1 MGMVANLADRCR
13 QAARRFAALLAD
25 ACVPRALLRR
35 IASRRVSIALIVSL
49 ALAALVTVVL
59 VAFAVL
65 SYNQERDERWR
76 SLHRELDASADQ
88 LTAAIAL
95 PAWNFDDRQIVAIV
109 QASLNNRDL
118 YGCTVTLSN
127 RMQFVFLRNAQGV
140 LEQVAQPPDIPA
152 LRTAERQI
160 LVAGR
165 EIGVVKMYVTPQ
177 YVLQTLRE
185 RRIALAFA
193 IVALDVTL
201 VLGVYLLLWY
211 LMLKPLKS
219 VGQYAASVKAGGGT
233 GEGPHQSLFL
243 GELKTLNESILE
255 MVALLDQRYSAMQ
268 ASEERL
274 AIATDAAH
282 IGIWDWDV
290 ETNQLLWDREMH
302 RQYGVPQGGFDST
315 LASWEATLLPEDLER
330 VNRLVGEVQRGERQY
345 NTEFRI
351 RWPDGQLR
359 HIKSAGKAFRDAG
372 GALRR
377 LVGVNYDITDI
388 KQAEEEL
395 RRHRNHL
402 EELVAERTEALSVAV
417 TEAKAANR
425 AKSVF
430 LATMSHELRT
440 PLHSVIGF
448 SRLLADSQ
456 SMTDEEKRNLGVI
469 NRSGQHLLTLIND
482 LLELSKI
489 EAGRITLQS
498 TVVAVEGVLREVMD
512 MLGARARQAGLH
524 MTLDCHGLPA
534 AVQMDGARLRQV
546 LLNLVS
552 NAVKFAQQG
561 SVMLIARAEP
571 LEGGR
576 HRLSFSVRDTGKGI
590 AKADQQRIFEPFV
603 QTDNTGAQEGTG
615 LGLTIS
621 REFVRMMGGSLEVES
636 ELGRGAEFRFT
647 LEVQGADYV
656 PGEALSVV
664 EALEASQRGR
674 RILVV
679 DDNEDSRHLIDS
691 LLSPLGFQVELAA
704 DGDAGLAAL
713 RRAQPA
719 LVFMDWRMPGLDGI
733 TVIRQLRAEPALAQP
748 RVVMMTAHAFEE
760 ERREALD
767 AGADEFMCKPI
778 EQDKLFQVLEQQL
791 GVRFRRRQRLPS
803 VQRAPLTGARLALL
817 PYEVLMAMR
826 EALHLLYPARALQ
839 LLEAFRADH
848 GDTVLA
854 VEAMLEQHQYPQ
866 LCSIIEAVCA
876 EQAG

>member
-1 MGMVANLADRCR
+1 MGMVLNMADRCMG
-13 QAARRFAALLAD
+13 AARRGAARLAD
-25 ACVPRALLRR
+25 ACLPRALLQRM
-35 IASRRVSIALIVSL
+35 ASRRVSIALIVSL
-49 ALAALVTVVL
+49 ALAALVTLVL
-59 VAFAVL
+59 LGFAVL
-65 SYNQERDERWR
+65 SYSQERDERWKA
-76 SLHRELDASADQ
+76 LHRQLDASADQ

-95 PAWNFDDRQIVAIV
+95 PAWNFDDRQIIAMV

-118 YGCTVTLSN
+118 YGCSVTLSN
-127 RMQFVFLRNAQGV
+127 KVQFVFLRNAEGV
-140 LEQVAQPPDIPA
+140 LEQVEQEPDIPA
-152 LRTAERQI
+152 LRTAMRPI
-160 LVAGR
+160 RMAGR

-185 RRIALAFA
+185 RRIALGFA

-219 VGQYAASVKAGGGT
+219 VGQYAASVKAGGAGAR
-233 GEGPHQSLFL
+233 PDQSLFL

-255 MVALLDQRYSAMQ
+255 MVDLLDQRYSAMQ

-290 ETNQLLWDREMH
+290 DTNQLLWDREMH
-302 RQYGVPQGGFDST
+302 RQYGVPPGAFDST
-315 LASWEATLLPEDLER
+315 LDAWEARLVPEDLVQ
-330 VNRLVGEVQRGERQY
+330 VNALLEKVRSGERSY
-345 NTEFRI
+345 LAEFRI

-359 HIKSAGKAFRDAG
+359 HIKAAGKPFRDAS

-388 KQAEEEL
+388 KLAEEEL

-456 SMTDEEKRNLGVI
+456 SMTEEEKRNLGVI

-524 MTLDCHGLPA
+524 MTLDCHGLPP

-561 SVMLIARAEP
+561 SVMLIARAAP
-571 LEGGR
+571 LEEGR
-576 HRLSFSVRDTGKGI
+576 YRLSFSVRDTGKGI
-590 AKADQQRIFEPFV
+590 AKEDQQRIFEPFV

-621 REFVRMMGGSLEVES
+621 REFVRMMGGTLEVES

-647 LEVQGADYV
+647 LEVSGANYV
-656 PGEALSVV
+656 PGEALNTV
-664 EALEASQRGR
+664 EALDPSQRGR

-679 DDNEDSRHLIDS
+679 DDNADSRHLIHS
-691 LLSPLGFQVELAA
+691 LLSPLGFEVELAA
-704 DGDAGLAAL
+704 DGAAGLAAL
-713 RRAQPA
+713 RRFQPA
-719 LVFMDWRMPGLDGI
+719 LVFMDWRMPGLDGLA
-733 TVIRQLRAEPALAQP
+733 VIRQLRAEPALVQP

-760 ERREALD
+760 ERRESLA
-767 AGADEFMCKPI
+767 AGADEFLCKPI
-778 EQDKLFQVLEQQL
+778 EQDRLFQVLEQQL

-803 VQRAPLTGARLALL
+803 APRAPLTEARLALL
-817 PYEVLMAMR
+817 PYEVLVSVR

-848 GDTVLA
+848 GDTVQA

-866 LCSIIEAVCA
+866 LCSMIDAVCA
-876 EQAG
+876 EQAP

>member
-1 MGMVANLADRCR
+1 MGKLSTWGERWTAAAWRLAA
-13 QAARRFAALLAD
+13 QLARFFT
-25 ACVPRALLRR
+25 PRAVLRR
-35 IASRRVSIALIVSL
+35 IAARRISIALIVSV

-59 VAFAVL
+59 LGFAVL

-76 SLHRELDASADQ
+76 ELHRRLDANADQ

-95 PAWNFDDRQIVAIV
+95 PAWNFDDRQIIAIV

-118 YGCTVTLSN
+118 YGCTVTLGK
-127 RMQFVFLRNAQGV
+127 RMQFAFLRNARGV
-140 LEQVAQPPDIPA
+140 VVQVAHAPDLPA
-152 LRTAERQI
+152 LRTAERTI
-160 LVAGR
+160 RVAGND
-165 EIGVVKMYVTPQ
+165 IGVVKMYVTPE
-177 YVLQTLRE
+177 YVLNTLRE
-185 RRIALAFA
+185 RRIALGFA

-211 LMLKPLKS
+211 LMLKPLKA
-219 VGQYAASVKAGGGT
+219 VGHYAASVKAGGAGA
-233 GEGPHQSLFL
+233 GPDQSLFL
-243 GELKTLNESILE
+243 GELKTLKESILE
-255 MVALLDQRYSAMQ
+255 MVALLDQRYSAMR

-274 AIATDAAH
+274 TIATDAAQ

-290 ETNQLLWDREMH
+290 DSNEVVWDREMH
-302 RQYGVPQGGFDST
+302 RQYGVPPGAFNST
-315 LASWEATLLPEDLER
+315 LAAWEARVLPEDLAR
-330 VNRLVGEVQRGERQY
+330 VNLLIEEVQRGERPY
-345 NTEFRI
+345 VTEFRI

-359 HIKSAGKAFRDAG
+359 HIKAAGKAFRDASG
-372 GALRR
+372 TFRR

-388 KQAEEEL
+388 KLAEEEL

-417 TEAKAANR
+417 ADAQAANR

-456 SMTDEEKRNLGVI
+456 TMTEEEKRNLGVI

-498 TVVAVEGVLREVMD
+498 TVVAVESLLREVMD

-524 MTLDCHGLPA
+524 MTLDCHGLPP
-534 AVQMDGARLRQV
+534 AVHMDGARLRQV

-552 NAVKFAQQG
+552 NAVKFSQQG
-561 SVMLIARAEP
+561 SVMLIARARP

-576 HRLSFSVRDTGKGI
+576 QALSFSVRDTGMGI

-603 QTDNTGAQEGTG
+603 QTDSSGTQEGTG

-621 REFVRMMGGSLEVES
+621 REFVRMMGGQLEVES
-636 ELGRGAEFRFT
+636 EPGRGAEFRFAI
-647 LEVQGADYV
+647 EVTGADYV
-656 PGEALSVV
+656 PREPLSVV
-664 EALEASQRGR
+664 ERLDASERGH

-691 LLSPLGFQVELAA
+691 LLSPLGFKVELEA
-704 DGDAGLAAL
+704 DGVAALAAL
-713 RRAQPA
+713 RRAPPA
-719 LVFMDWRMPGLDGI
+719 LVLMDWRMPGLDGLA
-733 TVIRQLRAEPALAQP
+733 VIRLLRAEPELRQP
-748 RVVMMTAHAFEE
+748 RVVMMTAHAFDE
-760 ERREALD
+760 ERREALA
-767 AGADEFMCKPI
+767 AGADEFLCKPI
-778 EQDKLFQVLEQQL
+778 EQDRLFQVLEQQL

-803 VQRAPLTGARLALL
+803 ATPPPLTGACLALL
-817 PYEVLMAMR
+817 PYEVLVEMG
-826 EALHLLYPARALQ
+826 ELLHLLYPARALQ
-839 LLEAFRADH
+839 LLEGFRATH
-848 GDTVLA
+848 ADTVLA
-854 VEAMLEQHQYPQ
+854 VEAMLELHQYPQ
-866 LCSIIEAVCA
+866 LCSMIEAVCA
-876 EQAG
+876 PQAP

>member
-1 MGMVANLADRCR
+1 MGMLSRLGERCVE
-13 QAARRFAALLAD
+13 AARGAAARLAGLFT
-25 ACVPRALLRR
+25 PRAMLRR
-35 IASRRVSIALIVSL
+35 VASRRISIALIVSV
-49 ALAALVTVVL
+49 ALATLVTLVL
-59 VAFAVL
+59 LGFAVL
-65 SYNQERDERWR
+65 SYNEERDERWR
-76 SLHRELDASADQ
+76 ELHRQLDASADQ
-88 LTAAIAL
+88 LTAAVAL
-95 PAWNFDDRQIVAIV
+95 PAWNFDDRQIIAIV
-109 QASLNNRDL
+109 NASLNNRDL
-118 YGCTVTLSN
+118 FGCTVTLSN
-127 RMQFVFLRNAQGV
+127 RMQFSFLRNAQGV
-140 LEQVAQPPDIPA
+140 VEQVAHAPDMPA
-152 LRTAERQI
+152 LRTAERTI
-160 LVAGR
+160 RVSGR
-165 EIGVVKMYVTPQ
+165 EIGVVKMYVTPE
-177 YVLQTLRE
+177 YVLKTLRE
-185 RRIALAFA
+185 RRIALGFA

-211 LMLKPLKS
+211 LMLKPLKA
-219 VGQYAASVKAGGGT
+219 VGQYAASVKAGGAGA
-233 GEGPHQSLFL
+233 GPDQSLFL

-255 MVALLDQRYSAMQ
+255 MVALLDQRFSAMQ

-282 IGIWDWDV
+282 IGIFDWDV
-290 ETNQLLWDREMH
+290 DSSALVWDREMH
-302 RQYGVPQGGFDST
+302 RQYGVAPGDFNST
-315 LASWEATLLPEDLER
+315 LAAWEARLLPEDLAR
-330 VNRLVGEVQRGERQY
+330 VNQLVEAVQRGDRPY
-345 NTEFRI
+345 VTEFRI
-351 RWPDGQLR
+351 RWPDGEVR
-359 HIKSAGKAFRDAG
+359 HIKAAGKAFRDASG
-372 GALRR
+372 TLRR

-417 TEAKAANR
+417 ADAQAANR

-456 SMTDEEKRNLGVI
+456 SMTEEEKRNLGVI

-498 TVVAVEGVLREVMD
+498 TVVAVEGLLREVMD

-534 AVQMDGARLRQV
+534 AVHMDGARLRQV

-561 SVMLIARAEP
+561 SVMLIARARQ
-571 LEGGR
+571 LEDGR
-576 HRLSFSVRDTGKGI
+576 YALSFSVRDTGMGI

-603 QTDNTGAQEGTG
+603 QTDSSGTQEGTG

-621 REFVRMMGGSLEVES
+621 REFVRMMGGKLEVES
-636 ELGRGAEFRFT
+636 ELGRGAEFRFSI
-647 LEVQGADYV
+647 EVTGADHV

-664 EALEASQRGR
+664 EELESSQRGR

-691 LLSPLGFQVELAA
+691 MLSPLGFMVELAA
-704 DGDAGLAAL
+704 DGPSALEAL
-713 RRAQPA
+713 RRVPPA
-719 LVFMDWRMPGLDGI
+719 LVFMDWRMPGLDGLA
-733 TVIRQLRAEPALAQP
+733 VIRLLRAEPGLPQP

-760 ERREALD
+760 ERREALA
-767 AGADEFMCKPI
+767 AGADEFLCKPI
-778 EQDKLFQVLEQQL
+778 EQDRLFQVLEQQL

-803 VQRAPLTGARLALL
+803 ATPPALTEARLALL

-826 EALHLLYPARALQ
+826 EALHLLYPARALR
-839 LLEAFRADH
+839 LLESFRATH
-848 GDTVLA
+848 AETVLA
-854 VEAMLEQHQYPQ
+854 VEAMLELHQYPQ
-866 LCSIIEAVCA
+866 LCSMIEAVCA
-876 EQAG
+876 EQAP